1 MPIEAWLSAVG
12 PGREGS
18 ATDVRFWAVAQSLWS
33 RIIRRLINR
42 NVSFERALHRAANI
56 KLVEATTATIKMITL
71 PNGRKRRVLKR
82 TPLYG
87 STMLERIM
95 CLSSKDEGLRNAEA
109 FAA

>member
-1 MPIEAWLSAVG
+1 
-12 PGREGS
+12 
-18 ATDVRFWAVAQSLWS
+18 
-33 RIIRRLINR
+33 
-42 NVSFERALHRAANI
+42 
-56 KLVEATTATIKMITL
+56 MITL